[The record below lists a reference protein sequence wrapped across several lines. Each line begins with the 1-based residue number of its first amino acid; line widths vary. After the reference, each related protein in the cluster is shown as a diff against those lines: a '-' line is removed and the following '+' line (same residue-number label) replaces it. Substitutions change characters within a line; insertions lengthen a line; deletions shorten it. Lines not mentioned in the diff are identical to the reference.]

1 MRYALPLTAL
11 LALAAC
17 SQPAVTQDQINAGLQ
32 AVAKGVVCYRT
43 TAGAV
48 AVAPADAVEKAGI
61 AAGMILSSSDCQQ
74 AIAAGEALVA
84 KKKG

>member
-1 MRYALPLTAL
+1 MRYLPLVAL

-17 SQPAVTQDQINAGLQ
+17 QAPVSQDQINASLQ

-43 TAGAV
+43 TAGAI
-48 AVAPADAVEKAGI
+48 AVASADAVEKAGV

-74 AIAAGEALVA
+74 AIAAGEALVV

>member
-1 MRYALPLTAL
+1 MRYAIPLTAL
-11 LALAAC
+11 IALAAC
-17 SQPAVTQDQINAGLQ
+17 QAPVSQDQINAGLQ

-48 AVAPADAVEKAGI
+48 AVAPADAAEKAGI

-74 AIAAGEALVA
+74 AIAAGEALVV